1 MVFLYVSRI
10 KFNFFEDIMRK
21 LTILVFLGIALLLTG
36 CNKSNVATIIDP
48 YNDSNESIMGLDYR
62 DFEQAAHE
70 AVQDMLASGA
80 VTKPSGGRYVLVIS
94 RVINDTMQNIDT
106 DQLVKKIRVELL
118 RSGKVVT
125 TTAVGLNGAED
136 PMVAAARKL
145 RKSKEVNQRGVAR
158 KGQIVAPDLSLSGK
172 IIQRTHRVDSSTDQV
187 EYFFMLTLTDINTGL
202 AFWEGE
208 TPIIK
213 RGDSGTVSW

>member
-1 MVFLYVSRI
+1 MKKLLLLMV
-10 KFNFFEDIMRK
+10 
-21 LTILVFLGIALLLTG
+21 IALIALTSG
-36 CNKSNVATIIDP
+36 CGKRNEATMIDP
-48 YNDSNESIMGLDYR
+48 YNDTNPRIMGLGYR
-62 DFEQAAHE
+62 DFEQAANT
-70 AVQDMLASGA
+70 AVNEMLASGA
-80 VTKPSGGRYVLVIS
+80 VSKPGGGRYVMVVS

-106 DQLVKKIRVELL
+106 DQLVKKIRVQLL

-125 TTAVGLNGAED
+125 TTAIGVDGAED

-145 RKSKEVNQRGVAR
+145 RKSKEVNQKTVAR
-158 KGQIVAPDLSLSGK
+158 KGQIIAPDLSLSGK
-172 IIQRTHRVDSSTDQV
+172 IIQRNHRIDSDTDQI

>member
-1 MVFLYVSRI
+1 M
-10 KFNFFEDIMRK
+10 KK
-21 LTILVFLGIALLLTG
+21 IAVLIVGVLLLAVG
-36 CNKSNVATIIDP
+36 CTRSNVATIIDP
-48 YNDSNESIMGLDYR
+48 YNDSNASIMGLDYR
-62 DFEQAAHE
+62 DFELAASE
-70 AVQDMLASGA
+70 SVQDMLASGA
-80 VTKPSGGRYVLVIS
+80 VSKPGGGRYVLVIS
-94 RVINDTMQNIDT
+94 RVLNDTMQNIDT
-106 DQLVKKIRVELL
+106 DQLIKKIRVELL

-158 KGQIVAPDLSLSGK
+158 KGQIIAPDLSLSGK
-172 IIQRTHRVDSSTDQV
+172 IIQRTHRIDSSTDQV